1 MKHILP
7 INEGW
12 AFVKGCET
20 APAAIPAGA
29 ARVDLPHCWNALDG
43 QDGGSDYWRGPC
55 CYLKTIEKPAGK
67 NVYVEVEAASSVGK
81 IIVNGVEKAS
91 HKGGYSL
98 FRANVTDALHDGENL
113 LAIWVDNT
121 QRDDVYPQTADFTF
135 YGGLYRGVNLITVE
149 DSRFDLDYCGG
160 KGFDVSAAVE
170 DGAAVV
176 SLDAFITNP
185 VEGQSVEFIVR
196 DAAGVIVAGAVRP
209 AAERV
214 HAEVRIENAHLWQ
227 GVKDPYLY
235 AVEALLTVHNETIDN
250 VSANLGVRTY
260 TVDPQKGF
268 FLNGVLTPLRGVSR
282 HQDRLGQGNA
292 LTKEQHEE
300 DVAFIREV
308 GANTVRLAHYQHS
321 PYFYD
326 ACDRAGLVVWAEI
339 PFISVMNPAPGAHE
353 NCRSQMKELIVQNYN
368 HPSICFWG
376 ISNEI
381 SIGGESEELL
391 SNLHALNDLVHELDQ
406 TRLTTMANLSMV
418 ENDSPLNHITDVIS
432 YNHYFGWYLGK
443 VEDNAPWLDTFHAEN
458 PEICL
463 GISEYGCEGITTL
476 HSASPKV
483 RDYSEEYQAYY
494 HEKMLET
501 FAQRPYLWSTHVW
514 NMFDFASDMRDEGGV
529 QGRNNKGLVTFDRQ
543 TRKDSFYIYK
553 AYWTKAPFVHIC
565 SRRFKERAE
574 ETVQVKVYSNCEQVS
589 LKVNGK
595 KTGSVAGKYV
605 FTFDRV
611 PLTMGEN
618 IIQAAGFL
626 GQQEVCCESIP
637 LVRVTEPNAS
647 YMLAEE
653 AEKAGQNVEN
663 WFAASGGEGEEPLQF
678 PEGYFSIKDK
688 VGALLK
694 NLEGEQFVSEMIG
707 KVMPGMKVSKG
718 MLNMAKHFT
727 IEKVIEMAGDRITPE
742 MVRYLN
748 QRLNQIKK

>member
-1 MKHILP
+1 MITIDELKAKLGGMK
-7 INEGW
+7 
-12 AFVKGCET
+12 T
-20 APAAIPAGA
+20 A
-29 ARVDLPHCWNALDG
+29 VDDLRDALSIEASEKRLAELEHQMTMPGFYDD
-43 QDGGSDYWRGPC
+43 QDRSQ
-55 CYLKTIEKPAGK
+55 
-67 NVYVEVEAASSVGK
+67 K
-81 IIVNGVEKAS
+81 IISEMGEVKNKLERFGKLSTQYEEAETLLEMIEEENDPALAAEGEEAVNGVEKAS

-326 ACDRAGLVVWAEI
+326 ACDRAGLVVFHTTGRKDALDSGMRYRKQTVAMGLPSLSEYEIWQTDEEEFRACAEI
-339 PFISVMNPAPGAHE
+339 VHSFAGA
-353 NCRSQMKELIVQNYN
+353 
-368 HPSICFWG
+368 
-376 ISNEI
+376 
-381 SIGGESEELL
+381 
-391 SNLHALNDLVHELDQ
+391 
-406 TRLTTMANLSMV
+406 
-418 ENDSPLNHITDVIS
+418 
-432 YNHYFGWYLGK
+432 
-443 VEDNAPWLDTFHAEN
+443 
-458 PEICL
+458 
-463 GISEYGCEGITTL
+463 
-476 HSASPKV
+476 
-483 RDYSEEYQAYY
+483 
-494 HEKMLET
+494 
-501 FAQRPYLWSTHVW
+501 
-514 NMFDFASDMRDEGGV
+514 
-529 QGRNNKGLVTFDRQ
+529 
-543 TRKDSFYIYK
+543 
-553 AYWTKAPFVHIC
+553 
-565 SRRFKERAE
+565 
-574 ETVQVKVYSNCEQVS
+574 
-589 LKVNGK
+589 
-595 KTGSVAGKYV
+595 
-605 FTFDRV
+605 
-611 PLTMGEN
+611 
-618 IIQAAGFL
+618 
-626 GQQEVCCESIP
+626 
-637 LVRVTEPNAS
+637 
-647 YMLAEE
+647 
-653 AEKAGQNVEN
+653 
-663 WFAASGGEGEEPLQF
+663 
-678 PEGYFSIKDK
+678 
-688 VGALLK
+688 GA
-694 NLEGEQFVSEMIG
+694 
-707 KVMPGMKVSKG
+707 
-718 MLNMAKHFT
+718 
-727 IEKVIEMAGDRITPE
+727 
-742 MVRYLN
+742 
-748 QRLNQIKK
+748 

>member
-160 KGFDVSAAVE
+160 KGFDVSAAVD

-381 SIGGESEELL
+381 TIGGERPGLL
-391 SNLHALNDLVHELDQ
+391 DNLRDLNALAHEMDK
-406 TRLTTMANLSMV
+406 TRMTTIAHVSMV
-418 ENDSPLNHITDVIS
+418 PMENDMHHITDVLS
-432 YNHYFGWYLGK
+432 YNHYFGWYGGEL
-443 VEDNAPWLDTFHAEN
+443 ENNEQWLDKFHALH
-458 PEICL
+458 PDRPL
-463 GISEYGCEGITTL
+463 GISEYGAEGIVSY
-476 HSASPKV
+476 HSDTPKCK
-483 RDYSEEYQAYY
+483 DYTA
-494 HEKMLET
+494 
-501 FAQRPYLWSTHVW
+501 W
-514 NMFDFASDMRDEGGV
+514 
-529 QGRNNKGLVTFDRQ
+529 
-543 TRKDSFYIYK
+543 
-553 AYWTKAPFVHIC
+553 
-565 SRRFKERAE
+565 
-574 ETVQVKVYSNCEQVS
+574 YS
-589 LKVNGK
+589 
-595 KTGSVAGKYV
+595 SV
-605 FTFDRV
+605 
-611 PLTMGEN
+611 
-618 IIQAAGFL
+618 
-626 GQQEVCCESIP
+626 
-637 LVRVTEPNAS
+637 
-647 YMLAEE
+647 
-653 AEKAGQNVEN
+653 
-663 WFAASGGEGEEPLQF
+663 
-678 PEGYFSIKDK
+678 
-688 VGALLK
+688 
-694 NLEGEQFVSEMIG
+694 
-707 KVMPGMKVSKG
+707 
-718 MLNMAKHFT
+718 
-727 IEKVIEMAGDRITPE
+727 
-742 MVRYLN
+742 
-748 QRLNQIKK
+748 